1 MKLRHILLLTLS
13 LVLIPVGL
21 AQDVL
26 PPLPSGEQLLYVWDG
41 MLYAQPVDGGEA
53 EPLGEGHPNVRRAL
67 PQPLADVHALTE
79 SPLSNLPDEGYGFYY
94 GVWSADRA
102 RFAYIEMAEDDTA
115 YRVHAWQDMQPVLTL
130 AFQVNAGQG
139 YLIPV
144 AWLDDGRLLLLERY
158 DLHTLHDLRL
168 WTIDPNAGQLAS
180 AYRGTLAGA
189 LRGRAV
195 YAPLSHKVFLGF
207 QPESL
212 QSYWFNLNTMQVE
225 TAFASV
231 PPLEEA
237 DNGSVFAPFPV
248 SVVGIIAADTLAE
261 FTETYAALPPA
272 SRPER
277 PTPFLHWPLPDNQR
291 HITCY
296 PDDAYSR
303 ANFEATCPGLS
314 APRMY
319 EGHQGTDIGG
329 RPNGLPLDTP
339 VYPAAVG
346 VVIDVQTECD
356 ESNPSCGDAY
366 GNTVLMQHVRVI
378 AGTATVWYSGY
389 GHLNS
394 ALVEPFAVI
403 TDLTEPIALSGATG
417 TGGSHLHF
425 EVQTIPRPT
434 ERSWVNPW
442 DAFGD
447 NSGFWL
453 WQAETD
459 EPLAATGE
467 LEPVIVTLCTTFDGN
482 NIRSGPGTGNPTV
495 DQTRTGEDYEVL
507 ETLEVTAGL
516 ALGDW
521 YRVRYNNGQSEG
533 WVWSGVM
540 TCREVR

>member
-248 SVVGIIAADTLAE
+248 SV
-261 FTETYAALPPA
+261 
-272 SRPER
+272 
-277 PTPFLHWPLPDNQR
+277 
-291 HITCY
+291 
-296 PDDAYSR
+296 
-303 ANFEATCPGLS
+303 
-314 APRMY
+314 
-319 EGHQGTDIGG
+319 
-329 RPNGLPLDTP
+329 
-339 VYPAAVG
+339 
-346 VVIDVQTECD
+346 
-356 ESNPSCGDAY
+356 
-366 GNTVLMQHVRVI
+366 
-378 AGTATVWYSGY
+378 
-389 GHLNS
+389 
-394 ALVEPFAVI
+394 
-403 TDLTEPIALSGATG
+403 
-417 TGGSHLHF
+417 
-425 EVQTIPRPT
+425 
-434 ERSWVNPW
+434 
-442 DAFGD
+442 
-447 NSGFWL
+447 
-453 WQAETD
+453 
-459 EPLAATGE
+459 
-467 LEPVIVTLCTTFDGN
+467 
-482 NIRSGPGTGNPTV
+482 
-495 DQTRTGEDYEVL
+495 
-507 ETLEVTAGL
+507 
-516 ALGDW
+516 
-521 YRVRYNNGQSEG
+521 
-533 WVWSGVM
+533 
-540 TCREVR
+540 